1 MRRRLN
7 PFGRFR
13 SLQARFLAINLPLVL
28 LSVVLLFGAFEYNA
42 YTRALDELDAKLERI
57 VASQSAVLAESVWNL
72 DTERIQLILQAN
84 ADDPD
89 IRSLVVYDDMGNFL
103 GGVGQA
109 DRSIW
114 SGPLAAG
121 ENIVYSRGDRSE
133 IIGRLQVA
141 LTDAR
146 VRAAFHDRMALA
158 AALGGLIVLSVVV
171 AALAANRWTIG
182 IPLQRLLHSIDRTES
197 GGARY
202 PVDWQ
207 SADEIGAVVDAFNRM
222 QARQQRYESAL
233 HKARDE
239 LERRVAERT
248 AELARARD
256 AAEAAN
262 KAKTGFLANMSHE
275 LRTPLNAVIGFAE
288 VLESEVLGELG
299 NSRYRDYARDIRESG
314 THLLDLINDLLDLS
328 KAEAGKLELNE
339 EPVDLQDA
347 VEVSIAM
354 VQPRAEAAQVTLV
367 NAVPDALPPINA
379 DDRKIKQVLLNLLTN
394 AVKFTPAG
402 GEVRIE
408 AERGDGG
415 LHIAVTDT
423 GIGIAEDDLGRVM
436 EPFAQVDTSFARK
449 YEGTGLGLPLVK
461 SLVELHGG
469 ELRISSTPGEGTR
482 VVAVLPSTRLASE
495 ADAAE

>member
-1 MRRRLN
+1 MRTLGN
-7 PFGRFR
+7 PLGRFR

-28 LSVVLLFGAFEYNA
+28 ASVVLLFGAFEYNA
-42 YTRALDELDAKLERI
+42 YSRALGELEAKLDRI
-57 VASQSAVLAESVWNL
+57 VASQSAVLAESTWNL
-72 DTERIQLILQAN
+72 DTERIQLILQAT

-89 IRSLVVYDDMGNFL
+89 IRAAVVHDDMGNFL

-109 DRSIW
+109 RETAQ
-114 SGPLAAG
+114 SGPLVAG
-121 ENIVYSRGDRSE
+121 EKIVYSRADRSE
-133 IIGRLQVA
+133 VIGELRVA

-146 VRAAFHDRMALA
+146 VRADFHDRMVLA
-158 AALGGLIVLSVVV
+158 ATLGGLIVLSVVIS
-171 AALAANRWTIG
+171 ALVANRWTIG
-182 IPLQRLLHSIDRTES
+182 IPLRRLLHSIDRTES

-202 PVDWQ
+202 PVEWR
-207 SADEIGAVVDAFNRM
+207 SADEIGAVVDAFNRL

-288 VLESEVLGELG
+288 VLEGEVLGELG

-328 KAEAGKLELNE
+328 KAEAGKLVLTE
-339 EPVDLQDA
+339 EPVDLGEA

-354 VQPRAEAAQVTLV
+354 VQPRAEAAQVTLI
-367 NAVPDALPPINA
+367 NDVPDALPPVTA

-402 GEVRIE
+402 GEVRI
-408 AERGDGG
+408 AVSQDSGG
-415 LHIAVTDT
+415 VQVAVTDT
-423 GIGIAEDDLGRVM
+423 GIGISAADLERVM
-436 EPFAQVDTSFARK
+436 EPFAQVDSSFARK

-461 SLVELHGG
+461 SLVELHDGR
-469 ELRISSTPGEGTR
+469 LRIDSAPGEGTR
-482 VVAVLPSTRLASE
+482 VVVVLPAARIASE
-495 ADAAE
+495 IDAAE